1 MADNDNLMNTSLT
14 SSKKDF
20 HLDELQQIDQM
31 YEQIE
36 NEITELAEQES
47 VEVDYL
53 EDLLET
59 AAAADDAILTM
70 GGLDKIVEMDGS
82 GGGE

>member
-70 GGLDKIVEMDGS
+70 GGLDKIVEMDES

>member
-1 MADNDNLMNTSLT
+1 MADNDNLMNTSLN

-70 GGLDKIVEMDGS
+70 GGLDKIVEMDES